1 VLDELEKTVVWDER
15 FLAVIRQSPPQ
26 SVVDYKLL
34 WRNPNPT
41 WTSPGGLLLQLGDAA
56 HQTQVQGTHRE
67 SRIQGPRNSNGAQTT
82 QKSIPVNSATA
93 IHIDRY
99 HSRGLRF

>member
-56 HQTQVQGTHRE
+56 HSFLPT
-67 SRIQGPRNSNGAQTT
+67 SANGAT
-82 QKSIPVNSATA
+82 QAMEDAISIAACLRLAGKHSPALATRV
-93 IHIDRY
+93 HTK
-99 HSRGLRF
+99 LRSVYV